1 MNDDDYMKNLIMEL
15 ENKGDSLEE
24 LRKMIK
30 KTKTDIKNYA
40 GDLYSLKTNVCIA
53 NYHFK
58 EIGRGVDDG
67 ILWDIDYLFQENMP
81 GGDKT
86 KIFE

>member
-1 MNDDDYMKNLIMEL
+1 M
-15 ENKGDSLEE
+15 
-24 LRKMIK
+24 
-30 KTKTDIKNYA
+30 
-40 GDLYSLKTNVCIA
+40 IA

-86 KIFE
+86 NIFE